1 MKRKTRESKKDR
13 VRKGVSGRGRW
24 RERCEVNCEIK
35 LEVKT
40 AEMIKNARGAVRL
53 FPTFNEHFDSMFL
66 SYYVRHHCTLFRR
79 NMSSEF
85 FTKTQ
90 LLHF

>member
-1 MKRKTRESKKDR
+1 MKRKACERKKDR

-40 AEMIKNARGAVRL
+40 AEMFKSARGCVFISHGRASV
-53 FPTFNEHFDSMFL
+53 PC
-66 SYYVRHHCTLFRR
+66 V
-79 NMSSEF
+79 
-85 FTKTQ
+85 Q
-90 LLHF
+90 LQTM

>member
-1 MKRKTRESKKDR
+1 VKRKTRESKKDR

-53 FPTFNEHFDSMFL
+53 FPTFNTSILIVCFTPCSSLHIIPKK
-66 SYYVRHHCTLFRR
+66 YVIIIFH
-79 NMSSEF
+79 
-85 FTKTQ
+85 
-90 LLHF
+90 

>member
-1 MKRKTRESKKDR
+1 MKRKARERKKDR

-40 AEMIKNARGAVRL
+40 AEMFKSTRGCVFISHGRASVPCVQLHTLCRL
-53 FPTFNEHFDSMFL
+53 
-66 SYYVRHHCTLFRR
+66 
-79 NMSSEF
+79 
-85 FTKTQ
+85 
-90 LLHF
+90 